1 MAFDSNWNDVTRNWR
16 PPSEVAGAGP
26 REVRLTGTG
35 KFMMGVIALLLAA
48 SVAWNVWSSRKMA
61 RELADRSALDGT
73 HTEVEAT
80 VTRHWESGDK
90 EHTLMLAYRFEYDGR
105 IYHASTS
112 APQKQWDGLDVG
124 SPLAVR
130 LLPDRP
136 EINHPSAWP
145 GHVTPVFVPWV
156 FPAVFVPLAI
166 LLLVTVRRDQALLR
180 DGRASPARVTWHR
193 RGKGGCVFLYEFPL
207 PGGGVQ
213 KGRYGPRRTPPE
225 VGSII
230 TVMYDS
236 ENPKRNGAYP
246 LEFSRLDR

>member
-1 MAFDSNWNDVTRNWR
+1 MAFDSTWNDVTRNWK
-16 PPSEVAGAGP
+16 PPSEVASSGP

-35 KFMMGVIALLLAA
+35 KLMMGAMVFLLAV
-48 SVAWNVWSSRKMA
+48 SVAWNMWSSRKMA
-61 RELADRSALDGT
+61 REAADRSALAAT
-73 HTEVEAT
+73 HAETQAT
-80 VTRHWESGDK
+80 VTRHWDTEDK

-124 SPLAVR
+124 STIAVR
-130 LLPDRP
+130 FLPDRP

-145 GHVTPVFVPWV
+145 GHVTPAFVPWA
-156 FPAVFVPLAI
+156 FPAIFVPLAI
-166 LLLVTVRRDQALLR
+166 VLLVTVRRDQALLR
-180 DGRASPARVTWHR
+180 DGRAAPARVTWHR
-193 RGKGGCVFLYEFPL
+193 RGKGGSTFLYEFPL

-225 VGSII
+225 LGSII

-236 ENPKRNGAYP
+236 ENPKRNAAYP
-246 LEFSRLDR
+246 LEFSRVER